1 LAEATVQVVFE
12 KTLEKLKRDNKFEGE
27 TDELRDHLFIL
38 VLGKL
43 GGNELNYSSDID
55 LLGLWNDQKEMD
67 GSARDDAHLKKGFAD
82 QVMEKVRSDLS
93 THMEEGYAYRV
104 DLRLR
109 PFGREGELV
118 PTVSGFLRY
127 FGRTAS
133 LWEIQAAL
141 KMRPIAG
148 NLKLGYDFLEK
159 IRPILLE
166 QRNRKH
172 IMDSIEK
179 MRNEAMKPTLN
190 GASPTVDVKSGFGG
204 LRDVEFLV
212 QGLQLIHGP
221 NNPVLID
228 GNTLIGL
235 DLLRENSILPEKATD
250 QLKEDYVFLRKT
262 EHYLQL
268 LEDRQ
273 THALPKDPDQLS
285 ALAKRM
291 LGSGR
296 EAEHFMDLMNACLK
310 RIHDA
315 FTRYLLDGEGPPTS
329 SR

>member
-1 LAEATVQVVFE
+1 
-12 KTLEKLKRDNKFEGE
+12 
-27 TDELRDHLFIL
+27 
-38 VLGKL
+38 
-43 GGNELNYSSDID
+43 
-55 LLGLWNDQKEMD
+55 
-67 GSARDDAHLKKGFAD
+67 
-82 QVMEKVRSDLS
+82 
-93 THMEEGYAYRV
+93 
-104 DLRLR
+104 
-109 PFGREGELV
+109 
-118 PTVSGFLRY
+118 
-127 FGRTAS
+127 
-133 LWEIQAAL
+133 
-141 KMRPIAG
+141 MRPIAG
-148 NLKLGYDFLEK
+148 NLRLGYDFLEK

-166 QRNRKH
+166 HRNHKN

-179 MRNEAMKPTLN
+179 MRNGAMKPLLN
-190 GASPTVDVKSGFGG
+190 DVSPTVDVKSGFGG

-228 GNTLIGL
+228 GNTLISL
-235 DLLRENSILPEKATD
+235 DLLRENSILPERATD

-291 LGSGR
+291 LGSDR
-296 EAEHFMDLMNACLK
+296 EAKHFMDLMNECLK

-315 FTRYLLDGEGPPTS
+315 FTRYLLDEEIPSNS